1 MKKLSVRNALW
12 LSIGVIVLSWV
23 FAFIVTIYFQ
33 DRLEDFITSS
43 TYELVIFTFVYGA
56 FSILAIS
63 FLLYLTQEKYQDI
76 GFQKHGIFRQMSVGF
91 AFRLLIFVFSTVLLN
106 PIIHAL
112 LPKSVHQGIETTSL
126 FTNMNYLPLWIF
138 MGMFFGGFLE
148 ELARIFVLTRF
159 ERCFGRGGL
168 IFALVMGSIV
178 FGIQH
183 LYQGFGSMISIG
195 IVGFLYALVYL
206 RKRLAFEPIIAH
218 ATFNTVGL
226 IIGAIMYA
234 GTG

>member
-1 MKKLSVRNALW
+1 VRNALW
-12 LSIGVIVLSWV
+12 LSIGFIVLSWT
-23 FAFIVTIYFQ
+23 FAFIVSIYYQ
-33 DRLEDFITSS
+33 DRLEDFITNS
-43 TYELVIFTFVYGA
+43 TYQFVIFTFVYGA

-63 FLLYLTQEKYQDI
+63 FLLYLAQEKYQDI
-76 GFQKHGIFRQMSVGF
+76 GFHKQGIFKQIGVGF
-91 AFRLLIFVFSTVLLN
+91 AFGLLIFVFSSVVLS

-112 LPKSVHQGIETTSL
+112 IPKSAHQGIETTNI

-148 ELARIFVLTRF
+148 ELARMFVLTRF

-168 IFALVMGSIV
+168 ILALVMGSVV

-206 RKRLAFEPIIAH
+206 RNRLALEPIIAH

-226 IIGAIMYA
+226 IIGAIMYT